1 MDAFLL
7 FCAAEESPF
16 FPNGGF
22 CQDSHNN
29 FGLVAK
35 EGRKPG
41 LTLINQNK
49 AVALSDWGNEL
60 IDRILPYAELLDST
74 LDEQSYVEAVSAQR
88 EKIIDVEQPPSE
100 IGRASGRERGCQY
113 G

>member
-29 FGLVAK
+29 FGPVAK
-35 EGRKPG
+35 EGRTPG

-60 IDRILPYAELLDST
+60 IDRILPYAELPDST
-74 LDEQSYVEAVSAQR
+74 LDAPSYVKRVTDWQTVGSGTGVSVR
-88 EKIIDVEQPPSE
+88 LTI
-100 IGRASGRERGCQY
+100 
-113 G
+113 

>member
-1 MDAFLL
+1 MPKRTTGRCDRPVTALAARGVQYIEVRCLDIDPFAAIGITAQTSHFMDAFLL

-41 LTLINQNK
+41 LT
-49 AVALSDWGNEL
+49 
-60 IDRILPYAELLDST
+60 DRKST
-74 LDEQSYVEAVSAQR
+74 RLNSSH
-88 EKIIDVEQPPSE
+88 
-100 IGRASGRERGCQY
+100 
-113 G
+113 